1 MTGLMVSE
9 TDAAPGFERALSGDP
24 TAISEAMKTASVA
37 ADATVKPRMKLPPDD
52 RRSRHTR
59 GHTAMTAI
67 TTSARHLGTNPPG
80 RKDRGAGRESGRGGP
95 GGGSDRRGLRAAGLD
110 RSPAR
115 VSSGRRDDLG
125 GPALRTAD

>member
-1 MTGLMVSE
+1 MTV
-9 TDAAPGFERALSGDP
+9 DRA
-24 TAISEAMKTASVA
+24 T
-37 ADATVKPRMKLPPDD
+37 R
-52 RRSRHTR
+52 R

-115 VSSGRRDDLG
+115 ISGGRRDELG
-125 GPALRTAD
+125 GPALRTADRLRTEGARDRLWASAGRQAARV